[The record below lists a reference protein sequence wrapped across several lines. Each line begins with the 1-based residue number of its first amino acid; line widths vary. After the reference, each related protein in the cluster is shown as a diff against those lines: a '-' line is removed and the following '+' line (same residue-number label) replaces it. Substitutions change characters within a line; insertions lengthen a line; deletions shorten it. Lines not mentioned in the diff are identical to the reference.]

1 MDAFVGDSVEVEV
14 ASLLQGFKENT
25 VKREEVKAPT
35 FYEKATENYV
45 TMAQALGLLTMM
57 AVTLWRKNREKRTEL
72 QRAAASQ
79 LGRQSNAEDANVE
92 TSKED

>member
-1 MDAFVGDSVEVEV
+1 MEVEV
-14 ASLLQGFKENT
+14 ASLLKGFTENT
-25 VKREEVKAPT
+25 AKREEVKAPT

-57 AVTLWRKNREKRTEL
+57 AVTLWRKNREKRIEL

-79 LGRQSNAEDANVE
+79 QGQQSSAADANVE

>member
-1 MDAFVGDSVEVEV
+1 MDAFVGDSMEVEV
-14 ASLLQGFKENT
+14 ASLLQGFKEDT

-45 TMAQALGLLTMM
+45 TMAQALGLLAMM
-57 AVTLWRKNREKRTEL
+57 AVTLWRKNREKRNEL
-72 QRAAASQ
+72 RREAASQ
-79 LGRQSNAEDANVE
+79 PGGQSTAADAHVE